1 MYCNKVFAY
10 LFPRWN
16 VLGQLDL
23 GEVAF
28 TDSLQKSI
36 LANMWLFT
44 GPSR

>member
-28 TDSLQKSI
+28 TDSL
-36 LANMWLFT
+36 
-44 GPSR
+44 